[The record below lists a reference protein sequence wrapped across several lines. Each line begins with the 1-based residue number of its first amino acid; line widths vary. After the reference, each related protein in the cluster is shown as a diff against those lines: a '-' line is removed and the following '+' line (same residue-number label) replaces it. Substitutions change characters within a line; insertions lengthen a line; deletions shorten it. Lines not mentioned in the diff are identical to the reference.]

1 MALET
6 PEWLTPEIDQALAA
20 IEDPH
25 AAKKQSTVLLLA
37 QASATGGSL
46 TEVFG
51 REDTCQAKIWYG
63 TKRRNG
69 SRKPGWCEDPAI
81 ATALVLATER
91 ARWWVRVKQSG
102 AVQNSLDI
110 LMNAGE
116 TAAQQLANLVKMGV
130 LVFDFGLDGVE
141 IRRADVGH
149 VLEASKQILDR
160 ISAVTA
166 AKSTTVQTMDADQFA
181 ALAAE
186 AKAKAGAVNEA
197 AAKAWDPNQKPD
209 GDSEPAP
216 QPADE

>member
-6 PEWLTPEIDQALAA
+6 PEWLTPEIDKALAA

-25 AAKKQSTVLLLA
+25 AAKKQLTVLLLA

-46 TEVFG
+46 TYVFE

-63 TKRRNG
+63 TKRRDG

-81 ATALVLATER
+81 GAALQLATER
-91 ARWWVRVKQSG
+91 ARWWVRVKGGS
-102 AVQNSLDI
+102 AVQNALDALVDLSEDAVRQI
-110 LMNAGE
+110 ASAIRFG
-116 TAAQQLANLVKMGV
+116 QLTFDRGPELVIKQASVAEV
-130 LVFDFGLDGVE
+130 LK
-141 IRRADVGH
+141 
-149 VLEASKQILDR
+149 ASTEVLDR
-160 ISAVTA
+160 VSAVTA
-166 AKSTTVQTMDADQFA
+166 SKSTTVQTMDADQFA

-209 GDSEPAP
+209 GDSESPP
-216 QPADE
+216 EPTTE